1 MSDNINRKE
10 QVEAAREERRI
21 RTMSAVQE
29 ASFGKKLWQMAGAAS
44 TFVLVASLSIG
55 FGVAIA
61 TGGLSGGSSNVA
73 GGNTNSGG
81 NANPGGSAAPLPQ
94 GELAVKGAQSSPAN
108 AETDGFIFTNIGEIV
123 ESSPLASGALPKAP
137 VDNTDKVDLK
147 VYLDYACSYCKI
159 FEDVES
165 KNLAA
170 ALATP
175 EVNVSYH
182 ILSFLGAYSNAAGN
196 ASACVASLEP
206 KRWDEVHLLL
216 FQGQTQGAQSQTDEQ
231 AGGFVS
237 GLLEPLGLSGET
249 NACINDLRH
258 VDWLAAITQRA
269 FGTAQSNDGKFIDG
283 TPTVVADGVMYI
295 GEAFDAVGQLPGLIQ
310 QQLGLLK

>member
-1 MSDNINRKE
+1 MSDNMNRKE
-10 QVEAAREERRI
+10 QIEAAREERRI

-73 GGNTNSGG
+73 GGNNSGG
-81 NANPGGSAAPLPQ
+81 TVNPGGTADPIPQ
-94 GELAVKGAQSSPAN
+94 GELAVKGAQSNPAN
-108 AETDGFIFTNIGEIV
+108 AETDGFIFTNVGEIV
-123 ESSPLASGALPKAP
+123 TSPALGAGAQPKTP
-137 VDNTDKVDLK
+137 VDNPDKVDLK
-147 VYLDYACSYCKI
+147 IYLDYACSYCKI

-165 KNLAA
+165 KNLAL

-182 ILSFLGAYSNAAGN
+182 ILGFLGSYSNAAGS

-216 FQGQTQGAQSQTDEQ
+216 FQGQSQGAQFQTDEQ

-237 GLLEPLGLSGET
+237 GLLAPLNLSGET
-249 NACINDLRH
+249 NACINELRH
-258 VDWLAAITQRA
+258 VDWIAATTQRA
-269 FGTAQSNDGKFIDG
+269 FTTAQATDGKFIDG
-283 TPTVVADGVMYI
+283 TPTVVADGLMYI

-310 QQLGLLK
+310 QQLGKLK